1 MLNKNIIGKIKTPLY
16 IRIFN
21 IVTQVIYLVVFNK
34 FIYENQFVIEVET
47 QKLLNKMK
55 GKRYYE
61 RLHILKIL

>member
-16 IRIFN
+16 IRTFN

>member
-61 RLHILKIL
+61 KLHILKIL